1 MEQNFLVDRTE
12 KSIVELLMS
21 KQYKVGD
28 VIPKELEL
36 VAMLGVSRT
45 IVREAFTRL
54 RIKGFIESRKK
65 RGTIIKSPN
74 IVSVLEQSMNP
85 NFLGD
90 ATLKEIFEMRLALEV
105 GMSDLIFMRATN
117 EDILELREI
126 VAKEP
131 EEMKIALFEIEQEI
145 RFHGKLYE
153 ITGNTTM
160 KDLQKMLLPI
170 FNYVHNNPSFL
181 TPIPKLKHV
190 VSHRDLVDIIE
201 KGTPNK
207 LRKAMRNHLDPH
219 FVRLFR

>member
-36 VAMLGVSRT
+36 VTMLGVSRT

-90 ATLKEIFEMRLALEV
+90 ATLKDIFEMRLALEV
-105 GMSDLIFMRATN
+105 GISDLIFKRATN
-117 EDILELREI
+117 EDILELRKI

-131 EEMKIALFEIEQEI
+131 EEMELDIFEIEQEI
-145 RFHGKLYE
+145 AFHGKLYE

-160 KDLQKMLLPI
+160 KDFQKMLLPI
-170 FNYVHNNPSFL
+170 FNYVHNSSSFL
-181 TPIPKLKHV
+181 TPIPKVKRM
-190 VSHRDLVDIIE
+190 VSHKDLVDIIE

-207 LRKAMRNHLDPH
+207 LRKAMRDHLNPH